1 MNNKINWD
9 VDVFDD
15 IDGLKEYIKEYLEKD
30 TIRFAGEEGVRIPT
44 KRDEDGGY
52 DIYAFFEDDFIEIKP
67 HETKIIPTGLYSA
80 FSNDYVA
87 ILHERGSNGVKG
99 IGQRSGVI
107 DSGYRGEWGVPL
119 TNHNDKTLLISKF
132 TYEELINCYNENVQ
146 SWSELT
152 INTAIKR
159 LNNMI
164 IYPYSKAICQAI
176 FLSVPKLKTRT
187 ISIEELQAIP
197 SVRGEGKLGSSNK

>member
-132 TYEELINCYNENVQ
+132 TYEELIDCYNENVQ
-146 SWSELT
+146 SWSEFT
-152 INTAIKR
+152 ISTAIKR
-159 LNNMI
+159 LNNMH
-164 IYPYSKAICQAI
+164 Y
-176 FLSVPKLKTRT
+176 
-187 ISIEELQAIP
+187 ISILKSNMP
-197 SVRGEGKLGSSNK
+197 SNIFTCS